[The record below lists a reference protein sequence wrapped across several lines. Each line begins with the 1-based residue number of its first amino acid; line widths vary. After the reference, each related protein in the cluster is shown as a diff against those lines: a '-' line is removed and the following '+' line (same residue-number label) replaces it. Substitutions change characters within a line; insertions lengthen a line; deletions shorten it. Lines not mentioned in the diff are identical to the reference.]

1 MELGCPLAIRWHGKC
16 PCVER
21 PGAHEVLGHKDSVRF
36 LDFFERLQDRHST
49 VARIPVAQ
57 HATVLPNRYVTSM
70 SILKQSFYRVPIIGK
85 NNTVLWKVGVDTF
98 HNTSCLLWT
107 LPPSVL
113 LFLVSKTP
121 PMPIQGV
128 QTETYVSLVKPGCS
142 CVSFCCTYNKIGT
155 IQRRLAWPLRKDD
168 TQIRE
173 AFLILNSSGQNL
185 EKKLHISIFK
195 TLFLYFLC
203 FKVIENNRSQ

>member
-121 PMPIQGV
+121 PCPSKVSKRRPVYLWSSQGAH
-128 QTETYVSLVKPGCS
+128 VSAS
-142 CVSFCCTYNKIGT
+142 AAHIIN
-155 IQRRLAWPLRKDD
+155 W
-168 TQIRE
+168 IRYRE
-173 AFLILNSSGQNL
+173 D
-185 EKKLHISIFK
+185 
-195 TLFLYFLC
+195 
-203 FKVIENNRSQ
+203 